1 MESVFFSPQDIK
13 IGNYFINILNSIC
26 AIKSVL
32 QHIHNPYDK
41 NVEVSLDN
49 IDKLI
54 EYNWGQQILYDFII
68 NDKDIDIIKYL
79 IDKDV
84 DSARQP
90 GSTLNY
96 AAYNGR
102 LDVVKYLIEETNIEI
117 DICSGWVTEQTCLMS
132 AVNSNRLDIVKY
144 LINNNANIHHI
155 SPSGGTAF
163 SCAIQERN
171 IDIIKYLIDVIGKDI
186 LLYEISFV
194 PDNGDY

>member
-1 MESVFFSPQDIK
+1 MSDPTEKEIIKNIDIH
-13 IGNYFINILNSIC
+13 
-26 AIKSVL
+26 AIKSIL

-54 EYNWGQQILYDFII
+54 EYNWGEQILYDFII

-79 IDKDV
+79 IDKDI
-84 DSARQP
+84 DSAREP

-96 AAYNGR
+96 AAYYGR
-102 LDVVKYLIEETNIEI
+102 LEVVKYLIEETKIEI
-117 DICSGWVTEQTCLMS
+117 DICSGWLTKQTCLMS
-132 AVNSNRLDIVKY
+132 AVNGNRLDIVKY
-144 LINNNANIHHI
+144 LINNNANIHHE

-171 IDIIKYLIDVIGKDI
+171 IDIIKYLIDVIGKYI
-186 LLYEISFV
+186 YLYEISFV
-194 PDNGDY
+194 PDNEY